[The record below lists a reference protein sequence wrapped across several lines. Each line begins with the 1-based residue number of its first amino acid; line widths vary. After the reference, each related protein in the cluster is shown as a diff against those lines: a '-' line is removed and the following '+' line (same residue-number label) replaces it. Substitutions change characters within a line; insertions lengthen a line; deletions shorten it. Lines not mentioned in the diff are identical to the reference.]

1 MYAQLRAMAI
11 LYIILFIVGVINGKD
26 IVNRQAPNAQNLDL
40 MQLLM
45 NDLDLISSDVAEL
58 VIRSTSD
65 DKKNPKMMLDVS
77 FSVKVKSR
85 RSFILEEDDEPISS
99 VLRLDDIHEDIN
111 KMIKRKLAQAEES
124 IAIPSNHI

>member
-40 MQLLM
+40 MQLLL

-99 VLRLDDIHEDIN
+99 VLRLDDIHG
-111 KMIKRKLAQAEES
+111 
-124 IAIPSNHI
+124 